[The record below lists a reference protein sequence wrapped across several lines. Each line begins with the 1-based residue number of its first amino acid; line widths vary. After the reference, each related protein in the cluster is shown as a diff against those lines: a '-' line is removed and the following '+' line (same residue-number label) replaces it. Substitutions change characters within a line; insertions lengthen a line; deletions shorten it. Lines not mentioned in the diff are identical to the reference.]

1 MAHAR
6 QTIVAM
12 QDLRFAFRALW
23 KDPGFTV
30 PAVLALAL
38 SIGAN
43 TSVFTV
49 VKSVLLAPL
58 QMRHPEQLVSISQ
71 IRPNGQLW
79 PFNLPYYLDMRDRSR
94 AFDEFS
100 AQSAWNVNLTGEA

>member
-1 MAHAR
+1 MR
-6 QTIVAM
+6 E
-12 QDLRFAFRALW
+12 DLRYAFRALW

-58 QMRHPEQLVSISQ
+58 QLRRPEQLVSVSQ
-71 IRPNGQLW
+71 IRPGGQQW
-79 PFNLPYYLDMRDRSR
+79 PFNLAYFLDLRQRTR
-94 AFDEFS
+94 TFEEFA
-100 AQSAWNVNLTGEA
+100 AQGSWNVNLTG